1 MIKNEPNTNPNLSTG
16 MSVDQFEQKMSNE
29 PNLVRYPV
37 QRPIHRNLPPS
48 GFSEDRSLGE
58 AGFKKKPI
66 SLVTNVNCKLQ
77 MHPT

>member
-37 QRPIHRNLPPS
+37 HRPAHRSLLPS

-58 AGFKKKPI
+58 AGFSKKPI
-66 SLVTNVNCKLQ
+66 SPVTNFNCKLQ
-77 MHPT
+77 MHPP